1 MTISDPVASAN
12 LFTESFLTLQDPR
25 RKSKGNI
32 QYSLEEL
39 LFVTITG
46 VICGYQT
53 WEEIAEYGELKIV
66 WFRKFY
72 TYKKMPSHDVLS
84 RLFKVLDPKTFSECF
99 INWVASIATK
109 TATDVVA
116 IDGKTIRGAASKGNK
131 FPLHIVTAFCAKNR
145 LTLGQQSVIEKS
157 NELTAIP
164 SLLDLLNLDGCTVT
178 IDAIACQQNIAEKI
192 IEKNADYILQVK
204 NNQQYLKDVIEDFF
218 NSKAERQV
226 NQTLTQGHGRIE
238 KRRCEVI
245 SDLEGCKEIENW
257 KNLKSIVRIYSER
270 TIKNTGEKSTEFRY
284 YITSIKDDAKR
295 LNEAIRSHWA
305 IENNLHWNLDVIF
318 KEDGQLKRSGN
329 AAENFNI
336 INKAALG
343 LLDNEKS
350 TKHFKPMKR
359 MKAAHN
365 DEYRELIL
373 KV

>member
-1 MTISDPVASAN
+1 MTTSGPTESAQ
-12 LFTESFLTLQDPR
+12 LFTESFSTLQDPR
-25 RKSKGNI
+25 RTSKGNI
-32 QYSLEEL
+32 KYSLDEL

-46 VICGYQT
+46 VICGYKE
-53 WEEIAEYGELKIV
+53 WEEIAEYGELKKA

-72 TYKKMPSHDVLS
+72 KYEKMPSHDVLG
-84 RLFKVLDPKTFSECF
+84 RLFQALNPKIFSECF
-99 INWVASIATK
+99 INWVSSIATK

-131 FPLHIVTAFCAKNR
+131 LPLHIVTAFCTKNR

-164 SLLDLLNLDGCTVT
+164 ALLDLLNLDGCTVT

-192 IEKNADYILQVK
+192 IDKNADYILQVK
-204 NNQQYLKDVIEDFF
+204 NNQQYLKDNIEDFF
-218 NSKAERQV
+218 NSKMERKSD
-226 NQTLTQGHGRIE
+226 QTLTQGHGRIE

-245 SDLEGCKEIENW
+245 TDLEDFTGLKNW
-257 KNLKSIVRIYSER
+257 KNLHSIVRIYSER

-295 LNEAIRSHWA
+295 LNEAIRSHWG

-318 KEDGQLKRSGN
+318 KEDGQLKRAGN

-336 INKAALG
+336 VNKAALG

-359 MKAAHN
+359 MKASHS

>member
-1 MTISDPVASAN
+1 MTLSGPTTSAN

-25 RKSKGNI
+25 RTSKGNI
-32 QYSLEEL
+32 QYSLDEL

-46 VICGYQT
+46 AICGYQT
-53 WEEIAEYGELKIV
+53 WEEIAEYGKQKKD

-72 TYKKMPSHDVLS
+72 TYEKMPSHDVLS
-84 RLFKVLDPKTFSECF
+84 RLFKVLDPKTFSQCF

-109 TATDVVA
+109 TSSDVVA

-178 IDAIACQQNIAEKI
+178 TDALGCQRNIAEKI
-192 IEKNADYILQVK
+192 VGKNADYILQVK
-204 NNQQYLKDVIEDFF
+204 NNQQYLKDQIEDFF
-218 NSKAERQV
+218 NSKMKREI
-226 NQTLTQGHGRIE
+226 NSTLTQGHGRIE
-238 KRRCEVI
+238 KRKCEVI
-245 SDLEGCKEIENW
+245 SNLESFTELENW
-257 KNLKSIVRIYSER
+257 KNLKSIVRVFSER
-270 TIKNTGEKSTEFRY
+270 TIKSTGEKSTEFRY
-284 YITSIKDDAKR
+284 YITSIKGDPKR
-295 LNEAIRSHWA
+295 LNEAIRNHWA
-305 IENNLHWNLDVIF
+305 IENNLHWCLDVIF

-336 INKAALG
+336 VNKAALG

-365 DEYRELIL
+365 DDYRELIL

>member
-1 MTISDPVASAN
+1 MTPPCPVASAN
-12 LFTESFLTLQDPR
+12 LFTESFSILQDPR
-25 RKSKGNI
+25 RTSKGNI

-46 VICGYQT
+46 AICGYQT
-53 WEEIAEYGELKIV
+53 WEEIAEYGELKTD

-72 TYKKMPSHDVLS
+72 AYKKMPSHDVLS
-84 RLFKVLDPKTFSECF
+84 RLFKVLEPKIFSQCF

-131 FPLHIVTAFCAKNR
+131 FPLHIVTAFCTKNR

-164 SLLDLLNLDGCTVT
+164 TLLDLLNLDGCTVT
-178 IDAIACQQNIAEKI
+178 IDALGCQRNIAEKI
-192 IEKNADYILQVK
+192 IEKKADYILQVK
-204 NNQQYLKDVIEDFF
+204 NNQQYLKDEIEDYF
-218 NSKAERQV
+218 NSKMEREIHSS
-226 NQTLTQGHGRIE
+226 LTQGHGRIE
-238 KRRCEVI
+238 KRKCEMI
-245 SDLEGCKEIENW
+245 CNLECFTELKNW
-257 KNLKSIVRIYSER
+257 KNLKSIVKICSER

-284 YITSIKDDAKR
+284 YITSIKGDAKR
-295 LNEAIRSHWA
+295 LNEAIKSHWA
-305 IENNLHWNLDVIF
+305 IENNLHWCLDVIF

-336 INKAALG
+336 VNKAALG
-343 LLDNEKS
+343 LLDNENS

-365 DEYRELIL
+365 DDYRELIL

>member
-1 MTISDPVASAN
+1 MTTSGPTKSAE
-12 LFTESFLTLQDPR
+12 LFTESFSTLQDPR
-25 RKSKGNI
+25 RTTKGNI
-32 QYSLEEL
+32 RYSLDEL

-46 VICGYQT
+46 VICGYKE
-53 WEEIAEYGELKIV
+53 WEEIAEYGELKID

-72 TYKKMPSHDVLS
+72 SYKKMPSHDVLG
-84 RLFKVLDPKTFSECF
+84 RLFQALDPKVFSECF
-99 INWVASIATK
+99 INWVSSIATK
-109 TATDVVA
+109 TATDIVA
-116 IDGKTIRGAASKGNK
+116 IDGKTIRGAVSKVNK
-131 FPLHIVTAFCAKNR
+131 FPLHIVTAFCTKNR

-164 SLLDLLNLDGCTVT
+164 ALLDLLNLDGCTVT

-192 IEKNADYILQVK
+192 IDKNADYILQVK
-204 NNQQYLKDVIEDFF
+204 NNQQYLKDNIEDFF
-218 NSKAERQV
+218 NSKMERTID
-226 NQTLTQGHGRIE
+226 QTLTQGHGRIE

-245 SDLEGCKEIENW
+245 SNLGDFTGLENW
-257 KNLKSIVRIYSER
+257 KKLQSIVRIYSER
-270 TIKNTGEKSTEFRY
+270 TIKNTGEKSTEYRY
-284 YITSIKDDAKR
+284 YITSIKDSPKR

-318 KEDGQLKRSGN
+318 KEDGQLKRAGN

-336 INKAALG
+336 VNKAALG

-359 MKAAHN
+359 MKASHS

>member
-1 MTISDPVASAN
+1 MTLSGPLKSAQ
-12 LFTESFLTLQDPR
+12 LFTESFSTLQDPR
-25 RKSKGNI
+25 RTSKGNI
-32 QYSLEEL
+32 QYLLEEL
-39 LFVTITG
+39 LFITITG
-46 VICGYQT
+46 VICGYKE
-53 WEEIAEYGELKIV
+53 WEEIAEYGKQKAD

-72 TYKKMPSHDVLS
+72 PYKTMPSHDVLG
-84 RLFKVLDPKTFSECF
+84 RLFQALDPKSFSQCF
-99 INWVASIATK
+99 INWVSSVATK

-131 FPLHIVTAFCAKNR
+131 FPIHIVTAFCTKNR

-164 SLLDLLNLDGCTVT
+164 ALLDLLNLEGCTVT

-192 IEKNADYILQVK
+192 IEKKADYILQVK
-204 NNQQYLKDVIEDFF
+204 NNQQYLKDNIEDFF
-218 NSKAERQV
+218 NSKMERKV
-226 NQTLTQGHGRIE
+226 HQTITQGHGRIE

-245 SDLEGCKEIENW
+245 TDLEDFSGLENW
-257 KNLKSIVRIYSER
+257 RSLHSIVKIYSER
-270 TIKNTGEKSTEFRY
+270 TIKNTEEKSVECRY
-284 YITSIKDDAKR
+284 YISSIKDDAKR
-295 LNEAIRSHWA
+295 LNEAIRSHWG
-305 IENNLHWNLDVIF
+305 IENNLHWCLDVIF
-318 KEDGQLKRSGN
+318 KEDGQLKRAGN

-359 MKAAHN
+359 MKAAHS
-365 DEYRELIL
+365 DDYRELIL

>member
-1 MTISDPVASAN
+1 MTLSGPTESAK
-12 LFTESFLTLQDPR
+12 LFTESFLSLPDYR
-25 RKSKGNI
+25 RQTKGNI
-32 QYSLEEL
+32 QYSLDEL

-46 VICGYQT
+46 VICGYKD
-53 WEEIAEYGELKIV
+53 WEEIAEYGVIKAD

-72 TYKKMPSHDVLS
+72 EYKKMPSHDVLS
-84 RLFKVLDPKTFSECF
+84 RLFKALDPKIFSQCF
-99 INWVASIATK
+99 INWVSSIATK

-131 FPLHIVTAFCAKNR
+131 FPLHIVTAFCTKNR
-145 LTLGQQSVIEKS
+145 LSIGQQSVIEKS

-164 SLLDLLNLDGCTVT
+164 TLLDLLNLEGCTVT
-178 IDAIACQQNIAEKI
+178 ADALGCQQNIAEKI
-192 IEKNADYILQVK
+192 IEKKADYILQVK
-204 NNQQYLKDVIEDFF
+204 NNQQYLKDNIEDFF
-218 NSKAERQV
+218 NSKMKREI

-245 SDLEGCKEIENW
+245 SDLEDFTGRENW
-257 KNLKSIVRIYSER
+257 KNLESIVRIYSER

-284 YITSIKDDAKR
+284 YITSIKDEAKR
-295 LNEAIRSHWA
+295 LNESIRSHWA

-329 AAENFNI
+329 SAENFNI

-359 MKAAHN
+359 FKAAHN
-365 DEYRELIL
+365 DDYRELIL

>member
-1 MTISDPVASAN
+1 MTTSGPIESAQ
-12 LFTESFLTLQDPR
+12 LFTESFSTLQDPR
-25 RKSKGNI
+25 RTSKGNI

-46 VICGYQT
+46 VICGYKE
-53 WEEIAEYGELKIV
+53 WEEIAEYGAIKID

-72 TYKKMPSHDVLS
+72 AYKKMPSHDVLA
-84 RLFKVLDPKTFSECF
+84 RLFQALDPKIFSQCF
-99 INWVASIATK
+99 INWVSSIATK

-131 FPLHIVTAFCAKNR
+131 FPLHIVTAFCTKNR
-145 LTLGQQSVIEKS
+145 LSLGQQSVIEKS

-164 SLLDLLNLDGCTVT
+164 TLLDLLNLDGCTVT

-204 NNQQYLKDVIEDFF
+204 NNQQYLKDNIEDFF
-218 NSKAERQV
+218 NSKMDRKID
-226 NQTLTQGHGRIE
+226 QTLTLGHGRIE

-245 SDLEGCKEIENW
+245 SNLEDFTGLENW
-257 KNLKSIVRIYSER
+257 KNLQSIVRIYSER

-284 YITSIKDDAKR
+284 YITSIKDDPKR

-359 MKAAHN
+359 FKAAHS